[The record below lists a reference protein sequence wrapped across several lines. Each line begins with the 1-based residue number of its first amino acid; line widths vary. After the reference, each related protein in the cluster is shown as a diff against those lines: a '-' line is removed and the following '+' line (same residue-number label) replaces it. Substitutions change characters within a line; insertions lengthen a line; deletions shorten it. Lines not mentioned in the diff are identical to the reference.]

1 MDADE
6 ERVLYLTR
14 LGHEKVIKRG
24 TYDMRN
30 YRPITQDH
38 PFYAYKTIAESEA
51 YFREVERLKA
61 EEDEPIPETV
71 SNSFNEVS
79 SDAGISSSNI
89 GMEASVDAVAAPMTD
104 TPAADDNPDAL
115 ASEILSSNFKVG
127 MSQEEVD
134 DFLKGL
140 LGG

>member
-30 YRPITQDH
+30 YRPITQEH

-61 EEDEPIPETV
+61 EENEPLSENIA
-71 SNSFNEVS
+71 NSFNDVS
-79 SDAGISSSNI
+79 SEAEVPLGDIGI
-89 GMEASVDAVAAPMTD
+89 ETSVDAVTEPMTD